1 MKIILKILLTPF
13 ILVFDLVSWT
23 CIGLISCSTVLFGL
37 VSGIVSLLAIAVL
50 VTYSVKNGL
59 ILLAIAFLVSPMG
72 IPMLAVKLLGILQGV
87 SGTLKNLG

>member
-1 MKIILKILLTPF
+1 MKIILKLLTAP
-13 ILVFDLVSWT
+13 ITLVLDLTTW
-23 CIGLISCSTVLFGL
+23 IFMGLISCSTVLFRL

-59 ILLAIAFLVSPMG
+59 ILLTIAFLVSPIG
-72 IPMLAVKLLGILQGV
+72 IPMLAVKLLGILQCV

>member
-1 MKIILKILLTPF
+1 MKIILKLLTAP
-13 ILVFDLVSWT
+13 ITLVLDLTTW
-23 CIGLISCSTVLFGL
+23 IFMGLISCSTVLFRL

-59 ILLAIAFLVSPMG
+59 ILLTIAFLVSPMG
-72 IPMLAVKLLGILQGV
+72 IPMLAVKLLGILQCV